1 MIVTYGLCS
10 LNLYFND
17 LEDVVLII
25 YTNEVTDELILSI
38 DELLL
43 SPNIKF
49 EPSLDKKI
57 TFNVSFPV
65 WKKFTENI
73 TSLIFSGNLTEI
85 QFTYKHIECM
95 LKLDNLFIE
104 EMEYPCLN
112 KENILSISHLKRVY
126 MNGIHLK
133 NYN

>member
-49 EPSLDKKI
+49 EPVFDKKI
-57 TFNVSFPV
+57 TFKVSLPV

-73 TSLIFSGNLTEI
+73 TSLLFSGTLTEN
-85 QFTYKHIECM
+85 QFTYKYIECM
-95 LKLDNLFIE
+95 LKLDNLF
-104 EMEYPCLN
+104 MEQMDNPCLN
-112 KENILSISHLKRVY
+112 KENILTLSHLKRVY
-126 MNGIHLK
+126 INGNHLK
-133 NYN
+133 N